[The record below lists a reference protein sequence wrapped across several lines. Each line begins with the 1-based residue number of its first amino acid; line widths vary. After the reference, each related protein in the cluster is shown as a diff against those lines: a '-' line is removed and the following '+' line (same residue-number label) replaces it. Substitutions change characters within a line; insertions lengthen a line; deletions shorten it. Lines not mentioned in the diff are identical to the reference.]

1 MKSGVSRTGLFLL
14 AGILSF
20 GWRADQA
27 SGVKSDPRDRWPSP
41 RERGTY
47 QARIASSGRIL
58 WTVEWRTSVTEEED
72 GKRVEVREEGH
83 GQPWRYTQPV
93 TWKKQMIFHA
103 SAAESSASAAP
114 ASAVFVQSVKGFRWS
129 EGGELLGE
137 LRLERDEAS
146 RRILFKDHLPG
157 GRLESVVL
165 PWTPQSLPDEL
176 LFHWARTLPF
186 EEEGRNAASRCT
198 LLISPRRQF
207 RMNAMIRGR
216 EIITTPAGTFPCYR
230 VDLVPEL
237 VGPLRAF
244 APKMALWCTADP
256 PHRWVRY
263 RGPVGGPGSP
273 EAVIELVRFEEEGPG

>member
-1 MKSGVSRTGLFLL
+1 MKRGVVRIGLFLL
-14 AGILSF
+14 LGTLAG
-20 GWRADQA
+20 GWGAGQA
-27 SGVKSDPRDRWPSP
+27 GALESDPRDRWPSP

-47 QARIASSGRIL
+47 RARIASSGKVL

-72 GKRVEVREEGH
+72 GKRIEIREEGH

-93 TWKKQMIFHA
+93 SWKKQMVFHTPP
-103 SAAESSASAAP
+103 AEFPGGEAP
-114 ASAVFVQSVKGFRWS
+114 ASALFVESVKGFRWS
-129 EGGELLGE
+129 ERGQRLSE

-146 RRILFKDHLPG
+146 RRIFFRDRLPE

-186 EEEGRNAASRCT
+186 GEEGRRAASRCT

-207 RMNAMIRGR
+207 RMNALIRGR
-216 EIITTPAGTFPCYR
+216 ELITTPAGTFACYR
-230 VDLVPEL
+230 VELYPEL
-237 VGPLRAF
+237 VGPLKAF
-244 APKMALWCTADP
+244 APRMYLWCSADP

-263 RGPVGGPGSP
+263 QGPVGGPGTP
-273 EAVIELVRFEEEGPG
+273 EAVIELVRFDEEPG